1 MKQLYVI
8 AATEYSSVSV
18 FGVFEGPAGL
28 DITEI
33 AREFNH
39 YWHGEGL
46 PPQEVFPYDG
56 PFKEYKQSRMAGA
69 VCSGAFAAT
78 DYYPTIEG
86 KPGVYLVPEVESPE
100 YKAWQKKTEAA
111 RRAYWERREARM
123 EELRKKYGG
132 AEQEEVCL
140 NFLLK
145 EHGLRKLDD
154 AVIAYL

>member
-1 MKQLYVI
+1 MKKQLYVI
-8 AATEYSSVSV
+8 AATDYSSVSV

-28 DITEI
+28 DLMEI

-56 PFKEYKQSRMAGA
+56 PFKKYKQSSTASI
-69 VCSGAFAAT
+69 CSGAFYESPVAVA
-78 DYYPTIEG
+78 PG
-86 KPGVYLVPEVESPE
+86 QLGVYLVADADSPE
-100 YKAWQKKTEAA
+100 YKAWQEKTSKAHGEYWQ
-111 RRAYWERREARM
+111 RRQDRM

>member
-1 MKQLYVI
+1 VKKQLYVV

-28 DITEI
+28 DLTEI

-46 PPQEVFPYDG
+46 PPQEHFPYDG

-69 VCSGAFAAT
+69 VCSGAIVGN
-78 DYYPTIEG
+78 YPDSIPG
-86 KPGVYLVPEVESPE
+86 KPGVYLVADADSPE
-100 YKAWQKKTEAA
+100 YKAWAEKTEAA